1 MSKNQ
6 NEQIEVIKIILLGE
20 SGVGK
25 TCLINAYFGRKFK
38 ENSKPTIA
46 SESEGKFFEIKQ
58 KKYLIQM
65 VDTAGQERYHSLN
78 KLFIKGSKIVI
89 FIYDVTNEVSF
100 NGLNFWVN
108 TAKEILGKEAIYG
121 IAGNKADLIDETK
134 TSNGDGKKYAE
145 DNDALFCQT
154 SAKEDSK
161 GFQMFVDNMIEKYIE
176 DKNDK
181 VSNETNGRKLSSIN
195 NKKGRN
201 CCYNKEV

>member
-1 MSKNQ
+1 MSKSQ
-6 NEQIEVIKIILLGE
+6 NEQNEVIKIILLGE
-20 SGVGK
+20 VSVGK

-38 ENSKPTIA
+38 ENIKATIV
-46 SESEGKFFEIKQ
+46 SESEGKFLEIKQ
-58 KKYLIQM
+58 KKYLIQI

-89 FIYDVTNEVSF
+89 FVYDVTNELPF
-100 NGLNFWVN
+100 KGLNFWIK

-121 IAGNKADLIDETK
+121 IAGNKADLIYETK
-134 TSNGDGKKYAE
+134 ISDGEGRKYAE
-145 DNDALFCQT
+145 ENDALFCST

-161 GFQMFVDNMIEKYIE
+161 GFQMFIDNMIEKYIE
-176 DKNDK
+176 NKNDNA
-181 VSNETNGRKLSSIN
+181 SNETNGRKLSAIN